1 MGKNSPRTN
10 NSRTKGCKMKN
21 TGIYFGWD
29 WKSFLV
35 GIDTAFD
42 NDYWIVWIE
51 LGFLEIK
58 IGHNNKRK

>member
-1 MGKNSPRTN
+1 MIKLIE
-10 NSRTKGCKMKN
+10 MKN
-21 TGIYFGWD
+21 TGIYFSWD
-29 WKSFLV
+29 WKSFLF

-42 NDYWIVWIE
+42 NDFWIVWIE